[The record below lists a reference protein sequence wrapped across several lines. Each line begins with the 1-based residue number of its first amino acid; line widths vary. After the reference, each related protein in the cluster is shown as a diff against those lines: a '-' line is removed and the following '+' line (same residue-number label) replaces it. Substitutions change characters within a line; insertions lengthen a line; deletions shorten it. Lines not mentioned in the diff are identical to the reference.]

1 MIQVCARPSQGAL
14 RGPVGRRGTRRC
26 RTTARVPDTPAPL
39 RQFRTAQNNEDDVTQ
54 NDLPPVGGFVLM
66 CAGQLMLLS
75 GAVQHVAG
83 AYALRQRLRLTPVGC
98 AAVLAHALLPMA
110 AFGTAMACV
119 VGCHPRWVCHAMW
132 GAREALPPLLSEKRL
147 NNLARMKLGIET
159 GG

>member
-1 MIQVCARPSQGAL
+1 MGPSAAAEPAAAAPPPAYL
-14 RGPVGRRGTRRC
+14 I
-26 RTTARVPDTPAPL
+26 DTPAPL

-110 AFGTAMACV
+110 HTTSRGTI
-119 VGCHPRWVCHAMW
+119 
-132 GAREALPPLLSEKRL
+132 
-147 NNLARMKLGIET
+147 N
-159 GG
+159 